1 SDETKGA
8 GAKPG
13 TFGSQ
18 KIEYDIVHVCR
29 KRVCRKRVCDKRAEE
44 PQPVSWGRMRREV
57 LKEVRQF
64 RQILEHHAK
73 QGLPAADLQVIKRGK
88 ALEYFSRH
96 YGQVY
101 VDDGKE
107 FTVRDAL
114 IGVSQLLDEEMSNAS
129 DPPPV
134 NAEPFTRQFLRLFDG
149 LTELTRDQMQKYLR
163 GTGIAPSEF
172 VERGWCFEEK
182 KVYYPTPPLEIAKG
196 WRGRH
201 RQKMTSDFDQALF
214 LIGACFPSS
223 GVSAQET
230 LKNAK
235 FKPHPALGAL
245 LDWLARHSGSEEA
258 RQAATTAAQIYRV
271 WANHSENKDKLRQ
284 MSFFEY

>member
-1 SDETKGA
+1 
-8 GAKPG
+8 
-13 TFGSQ
+13 
-18 KIEYDIVHVCR
+18 
-29 KRVCRKRVCDKRAEE
+29 
-44 PQPVSWGRMRREV
+44 
-57 LKEVRQF
+57 
-64 RQILEHHAK
+64 
-73 QGLPAADLQVIKRGK
+73 LPAADLQVIKRGK

-96 YGQVY
+96 YGKVY

-114 IGVSQLLDEEMSNAS
+114 LGINQLLDEETSKAS

-149 LTELTRDQMQKYLR
+149 QAELARDQMQKYLR

-182 KVYYPTPPLEIAKG
+182 KVYYPTPPIEIARE
-196 WRGRH
+196 WHGRH

-214 LIGACFPSS
+214 LIGACFPAS
-223 GVSAQET
+223 GVNAQET
-230 LKNAK
+230 LKNAN

-245 LDWLARHSGSEEA
+245 LDWFARHAGNKEV
-258 RQAATTAAQIYRV
+258 RQAAMMAAQIYRI
-271 WANHSENKDKLRQ
+271 WASQNQEKVKQ
-284 MSFFEY
+284 MDLFFSGE